1 MDSWKD
7 CIILASNEH
16 DFVLST
22 STTNPIK
29 AYVHRFGSVLHNC
42 VSDDT
47 IDGNFAKLNW
57 CWTLDVAHFMSGIA
71 NRHIIYAVDKT

>member
-7 CIILASNEH
+7 CIILTSNEH

-29 AYVHRFGSVLHNC
+29 AYVHSFGSALHNC
-42 VSDDT
+42 VSDDAVS
-47 IDGNFAKLNW
+47 NNVVKLNW
-57 CWTLDVAHFMSGIA
+57 FWTLDVAHFMKGIA
-71 NRHIIYAVDKT
+71 EGHIIFAIDKA